1 MPGQAYPPAPG
12 HEFPPTVAGP
22 AYPHGGAAP
31 GGPAYPHAGAAPGGP
46 AYPHA
51 GGTPGGQPLPHGA
64 AGYPMT
70 VPYNAA
76 GKPVKKPAVGKVLL
90 GLAGVAVLFVCGAAI
105 FAPDSPKTDN
115 AGSVR
120 PSAVISTEQV
130 AASAVPVAVA
140 PSASPGP
147 SPSSA
152 KATPVAPA
160 KTTKPASART
170 TAKPVYYANCDAV
183 HAAGRSNLRRS
194 DPGYRKALDR
204 DGDGLACESGDADE
218 PDEPGTGDT
227 GDSDTGED
235 DGGTDPRYATCAA
248 AKRAGHGPYTKGEDP
263 EYAWYRDADKDGVVC
278 E

>member
-1 MPGQAYPPAPG
+1 MPGQTYPPAPG

-22 AYPHGGAAP
+22 AYPHGGAAS
-31 GGPAYPHAGAAPGGP
+31 GGPTYPHAGAAPGGP
-46 AYPHA
+46 TYPYA
-51 GGTPGGQPLPHGA
+51 GATPGGQPLPHGA
-64 AGYPMT
+64 AGYPLT
-70 VPYNAA
+70 VPYTAA
-76 GKPVKKPAVGKVLL
+76 GKPAKKPAVGKVLL

-105 FAPDSPKTDN
+105 FAPDAPKKDN

-140 PSASPGP
+140 PSAGPSP

-152 KATPVAPA
+152 RATPVAPA
-160 KTTKPASART
+160 KTTKPAPART

-183 HAAGRSNLRRS
+183 YAAGRSNLRRS

-204 DGDGLACESGDADE
+204 DGDGVACESGDADE

-227 GDSDTGED
+227 GDD